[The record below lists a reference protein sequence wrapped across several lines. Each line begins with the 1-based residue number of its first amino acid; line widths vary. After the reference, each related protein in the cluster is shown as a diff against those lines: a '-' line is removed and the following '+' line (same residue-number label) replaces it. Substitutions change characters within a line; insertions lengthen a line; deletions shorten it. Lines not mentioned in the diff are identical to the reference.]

1 MAVNNNHMR
10 VSRLSFPEDIACPKL
25 KWLGLFFAGGRSEV
39 FDVWMVPEKG
49 IEPPTFSLR
58 MNRSTN

>member
-1 MAVNNNHMR
+1 MSTCKSGVWISTSAETGVLN
-10 VSRLSFPEDIACPKL
+10 
-25 KWLGLFFAGGRSEV
+25 FFMNQ
-39 FDVWMVPEKG
+39 MVPEKG